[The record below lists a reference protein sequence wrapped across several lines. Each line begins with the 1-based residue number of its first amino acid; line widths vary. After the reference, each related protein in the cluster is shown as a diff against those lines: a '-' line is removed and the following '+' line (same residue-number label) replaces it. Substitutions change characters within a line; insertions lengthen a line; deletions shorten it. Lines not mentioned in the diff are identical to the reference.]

1 MSRTATASEQA
12 PISRHPDI
20 LGGTLVFE
28 GTRVPVRNLQDYI
41 AAGDSVRDFV
51 RDYPTVTHEQA
62 VAYLRYAFTTAD
74 DTSAAAEP
82 SH

>member
-1 MSRTATASEQA
+1 MSHPAASLRTSVTRS
-12 PISRHPDI
+12 PDI
-20 LGGTLVFE
+20 LGGTLVFK